1 MAEQIVFLE
10 ISEQRARAVRR
21 GQRLEYLTI
30 GWNMLEALVSLIA
43 GINAGSIA
51 LIGFGYDSLIEVAAG
66 LGLLWRLSVDAGA
79 GQRERAERTALKL
92 IGVCFFLLAAYIA
105 YDAGRSLINR
115 QPLET
120 SYAGIALAV
129 AASIVMPLLARAK
142 RRVAVSLGSRA
153 MRADSRQT
161 DICGYLS
168 IILLGGLALNALL
181 GWWWT
186 DPVAGLLMIPI
197 ICKEGLE
204 ALRGETCCGEGAC
217 Q

>member
-1 MAEQIVFLE
+1 MAEQTAFLE
-10 ISEQRARAVRR
+10 ISEERARAVRR
-21 GQRLEYLTI
+21 GQRLEYLTV
-30 GWNMLEALVSLIA
+30 GWNTVEALVSLIA
-43 GINAGSIA
+43 GLSAGSIA

-79 GQRERAERTALKL
+79 GQREQAERTVLKL

-105 YDAGRSLINR
+105 YDAGKSLIRR
-115 QPLET
+115 QLPET
-120 SYAGIALAV
+120 SYAGIALAA
-129 AASIVMPLLARAK
+129 AASVVMPLLARAK
-142 RRVAVSLGSRA
+142 RRVAVSIGSRA

-181 GWWWT
+181 GWWWA
-186 DPVAGLLMIPI
+186 DPVAASVMVPI

-204 ALRGETCCGEGAC
+204 ALRGEKCYCEGAC
-217 Q
+217 R